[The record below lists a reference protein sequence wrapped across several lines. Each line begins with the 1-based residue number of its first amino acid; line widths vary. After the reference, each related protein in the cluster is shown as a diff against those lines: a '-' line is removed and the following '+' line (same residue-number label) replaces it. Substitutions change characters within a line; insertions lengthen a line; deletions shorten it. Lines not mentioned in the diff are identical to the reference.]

1 LRVRKCERCGALITV
16 GGRDVKI
23 MIGID
28 RSLCEECT
36 RWIMEVVEGG

>member
-16 GGRDVKI
+16 DGRDVRI
-23 MIGID
+23 MID
-28 RSLCEECT
+28 LDKNLCDECT